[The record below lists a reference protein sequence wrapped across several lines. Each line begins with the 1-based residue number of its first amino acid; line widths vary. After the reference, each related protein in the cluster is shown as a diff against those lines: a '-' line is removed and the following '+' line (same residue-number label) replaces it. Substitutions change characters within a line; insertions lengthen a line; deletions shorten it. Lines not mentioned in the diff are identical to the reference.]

1 MAEKKPILLYLT
13 SGHRQMV
20 PGGGRDP
27 GAVSGSF
34 IESEI
39 ALAACRDLRDY
50 LINERGGLKFKVAYP
65 ERDGD
70 GMHLNEHL
78 ADIAEY
84 RKRYR
89 VVVIDWHLN
98 AGGGTGCECH
108 INFNKYARELAER
121 ILKDQK
127 AIGRPWHSYD
137 GKIGHAIHERDDLII
152 LQGGCP
158 SLLFEMGY
166 VDNKTDRK
174 DFDTDKEVK
183 QIAETVGK
191 SLIWYC
197 KKYE

>member
-1 MAEKKPILLYLT
+1 MADKKPILLYLT

-20 PGGGRDP
+20 AGGGRDP

-39 ALAACRDLRDY
+39 ALTSCRQLRKF
-50 LINERGGLKFKVAYP
+50 LIAERGDLSFKVAYP

-70 GMHLNEHL
+70 GMHLYEHL
-78 ADIAEY
+78 AEIKEY

-108 INFNKYARELAER
+108 INKNKYAKELAEQ

-127 AIGRPWHSYD
+127 AIGRQWHSYD
-137 GKIGHAIHERDDLII
+137 GEIGHAIHQREDLII

-174 DFDTDKEVK
+174 DFDSDEEVK
-183 QIAETVGK
+183 QIAEAVGK
-191 SLIWYC
+191 SLLWYC

>member
-20 PGGGRDP
+20 AGGGRDP

-39 ALAACRDLRDY
+39 ALASCRQLRKF
-50 LINERGGLKFKVAYP
+50 LIAERGDLSFKVAYP

-70 GMHLNEHL
+70 GMHLYEHL
-78 ADIAEY
+78 AEIEEY
-84 RKRYR
+84 RKKYR

-108 INFNKYARELAER
+108 INKNKYARELAER
-121 ILKDQK
+121 IMKDQK
-127 AIGRPWHSYD
+127 VIGRPWHSYD
-137 GKIGHAIHERDDLII
+137 GKMVHAIHEREDLII

-158 SLLFEMGY
+158 SLLFEIGY
-166 VDNKTDRK
+166 VDNRTDRK

-183 QIAETVGK
+183 RIAEAVGK
-191 SLIWYC
+191 SLL
-197 KKYE
+197 

>member
-1 MAEKKPILLYLT
+1 MAEKKPILLYIT

-20 PGGGRDP
+20 AGGGRDP

-39 ALAACRDLRDY
+39 ALASCRQLRKF
-50 LINERGGLKFKVAYP
+50 LIAERGDLSFKVAYP

-70 GMHLNEHL
+70 GMHLYEHL
-78 ADIAEY
+78 AEIEEY
-84 RKRYR
+84 RKKYR

-108 INFNKYARELAER
+108 INKNKYARELAER

-137 GKIGHAIHERDDLII
+137 GKIGHAIHEREDLII

-183 QIAETVGK
+183 QIAEAVGK

>member
-20 PGGGRDP
+20 AGGGRDP

-39 ALAACRDLRDY
+39 ALASCRQLRSF
-50 LINERGGLKFKVAYP
+50 LIAERGDLNFKVAYP

-70 GMHLNEHL
+70 GMHLGEHL

-108 INFNKYARELAER
+108 INKNKYARELAER

-127 AIGRPWHSYD
+127 TIGRPWHSYD
-137 GKIGHAIHERDDLII
+137 GKIGHAIHEREDLII

-183 QIAETVGK
+183 QIAESVGK

>member
-20 PGGGRDP
+20 AGGGRDP

-39 ALAACRDLRDY
+39 ALESCRQLRKF
-50 LINERGGLKFKVAYP
+50 LIAERGDLSFKVAYP
-65 ERDGD
+65 ENDGD
-70 GMHLNEHL
+70 GMHLYEHL
-78 ADIAEY
+78 SEIKEY

-108 INFNKYARELAER
+108 INPNKYARELAER

-137 GKIGHAIHERDDLII
+137 GKIGHAIHEREDLII

-166 VDNKTDRK
+166 VDNKIDRK

-183 QIAETVGK
+183 RIAEAVGK
-191 SLIWYC
+191 SLLWYC

>member
-20 PGGGRDP
+20 AGGGRDP

-39 ALAACRDLRDY
+39 ALESCRQLRKF
-50 LINERGGLKFKVAYP
+50 LIAERGDLSFKVAYP
-65 ERDGD
+65 ENDGD
-70 GMHLNEHL
+70 GMHLYEHL
-78 ADIAEY
+78 SEIKEY

-108 INFNKYARELAER
+108 INPNKYARELAER

-137 GKIGHAIHERDDLII
+137 GKIGHAIHEREDLII

-183 QIAETVGK
+183 QIAEAVGK

>member
-1 MAEKKPILLYLT
+1 MAEKKPILLYMT

-20 PGGGRDP
+20 AGGGRDP

-39 ALAACRDLRDY
+39 ALASCRQLRKF
-50 LINERGGLKFKVAYP
+50 LIAERGDLSFKVAYP
-65 ERDGD
+65 ENDGD
-70 GMHLNEHL
+70 GMHLYEHL
-78 ADIAEY
+78 AEIKEY

-108 INFNKYARELAER
+108 INPNKYARELAER

-137 GKIGHAIHERDDLII
+137 GKMVHAIHEREDLII

-166 VDNKTDRK
+166 VDNKADRK
-174 DFDTDKEVK
+174 DFDTDAEVK
-183 QIAETVGK
+183 RIAEAVGK
-191 SLIWYC
+191 TLLWYC

>member
-20 PGGGRDP
+20 AGGGRDP

-39 ALAACRDLRDY
+39 ALASCRQLRKF
-50 LINERGGLKFKVAYP
+50 LIAERGDLSFKVAYP

-70 GMHLNEHL
+70 GMHLYEHL
-78 ADIAEY
+78 AEIEEY
-84 RKRYR
+84 RKKYR

-108 INFNKYARELAER
+108 INKNKYARELAER

-137 GKIGHAIHERDDLII
+137 GKMVHAIHEREDLII

-166 VDNKTDRK
+166 VDNKADRK
-174 DFDTDKEVK
+174 DFDTDAEVK
-183 QIAETVGK
+183 RIAAAVGK
-191 SLIWYC
+191 SLLWYC